1 MNRKHNPLLSLVV
14 LLLLAAILA
23 LTCIGCGEARAE
35 TPTTAA
41 TEKPESAEP
50 TAEPT
55 AATEPQAGEHFT
67 ITMKHW
73 SMYGDLYIIT
83 DEVTGVRYL
92 VITHD
97 RGVGLTKLEEAPK
110 E

>member
-1 MNRKHNPLLSLVV
+1 MRRKHNPLLSLVA

-23 LTCIGCGEARAE
+23 LTCIGCEEAKAE
-35 TPTTAA
+35 THTTA
-41 TEKPESAEP
+41 AEP

-55 AATEPQAGEHFT
+55 ATPEPKAGEDFT
-67 ITMKHW
+67 ITLKQW
-73 SMYGDLYIIT
+73 SLYGDLYIIT

-97 RGVGLTKLEEAPK
+97 RGVGLTKLEEAP
-110 E
+110 EE